1 MSQLFAI
8 FVNVLVPVFSL
19 VVVGYLFGPRL
30 DLEARTLSKFAYY
43 ILVPAFVFNVFSDA
57 EIAADLAARMALFML
72 TVTIGAVLVA
82 LLAARLTK
90 SSAQMTGAFVLVA
103 AFGNV
108 GNFGIPII
116 QFKLGDE
123 ALVAASVYF
132 LVGNISGFII
142 GVMAAT
148 WHQGSRRNAVFSA
161 FKTPG
166 IVAVFP
172 AVLVNGLNL
181 EMPLFA
187 GRAIGLLAGA
197 LIPVMLVTLGVQLAH
212 MGRPTFSRDVIIGG
226 SLRLIVGPILA
237 LGLASFFGLT
247 GIERGAGVL
256 QASMPVAVLASL
268 IALEHDLLPDYVTT
282 TVLFSTLA
290 SAFTLTAVLAIV

>member
-1 MSQLFAI
+1 M
-8 FVNVLVPVFSL
+8 N
-19 VVVGYLFGPRL
+19 
-30 DLEARTLSKFAYY
+30 
-43 ILVPAFVFNVFSDA
+43 
-57 EIAADLAARMALFML
+57 
-72 TVTIGAVLVA
+72 AVL
-82 LLAARLTK
+82 
-90 SSAQMTGAFVLVA
+90 
-103 AFGNV
+103 
-108 GNFGIPII
+108 
-116 QFKLGDE
+116 
-123 ALVAASVYF
+123 
-132 LVGNISGFII
+132 
-142 GVMAAT
+142 
-148 WHQGSRRNAVFSA
+148 SA

-172 AVLVNGLNL
+172 AFLVNGLNL

-212 MGRPTFSRDVIIGG
+212 MGRPAFSRDVIIGG
-226 SLRLIVGPILA
+226 SLRLVVGPILA

-247 GIERGAGVL
+247 GIERGAGVF

-268 IALEHDLLPDYVTT
+268 IALEHDLLPDFVTT